1 MSRERVI
8 YPNHP
13 EQWTW
18 DGYKQEFP
26 ICKQDSFSERK
37 YINERI
43 NNLKLKLFGLIGATP
58 KDITNDNDDPLD
70 YITSKFTTIIND
82 LKFLTKKRWYM
93 SMIDEYHNSIIE
105 GEEDNLVGTIDEDT
119 GKEWKPCIDIVG
131 MCVDSQY
138 SCDCEIENNNKIAE
152 MLIQELMSY
161 ATSTP
166 TNVFNNNNNEDDDTS
181 FHDVFFRTREILND
195 YEGLMS
201 YWTEV
206 YNYEFARDNWN
217 EESYNSY

>member
-1 MSRERVI
+1 MGRERVI

-13 EQWTW
+13 EQLTW

-37 YINERI
+37 YIDECI
-43 NNLKLKLFGLIGATP
+43 SNLKLKLFGLIGATP

-70 YITSKFTTIIND
+70 YITSKFINIIDD

-93 SMIDEYHNSIIE
+93 NMIDEYHNSIIE

-131 MCVDSQY
+131 MYVESQY
-138 SCDCEIENNNKIAE
+138 SCDCEIENNNKVAE

-161 ATSTP
+161 ATATP
-166 TNVFNNNNNEDDDTS
+166 TNVFNNNVDDNTS

-201 YWTEV
+201 CWAEI

-217 EESYNSY
+217 EESHNSY